1 MGRHLKKKDFSTIYF
16 FSMFNFGRPLNKGEK
31 NQERKIKYSQVN

>member
-16 FSMFNFGRPLNKGEK
+16 FSMFNFGRPLKRREK
-31 NQERKIKYSQVN
+31 PVKKDKVFKDN